1 MTFTLKN
8 LPKSYVPYKS
18 LNVCSNNLSGGGHI
32 ASIGETLPLIIGK
45 GDKPQIWLQA
55 LINPETKQFVSIV
68 ESSVSK
74 HSAVSVKEI
83 SGYVVVSVQGTQ
95 ILKVKAKGGDS
106 AKVEMLDLRPL
117 GLNLSGNSTSMNVGG
132 STFSNNSMSGGGV
145 LVGLG

>member
-1 MTFTLKN
+1 MTYTLKN
-8 LPKSYVPYKS
+8 SPKSYVPYKS
-18 LNVCSNNLSGGGHI
+18 LNVCSNKLSGGGHI
-32 ASIGETLPLIIGK
+32 ALIGDVLPLIIGR

-55 LINPETKQFVSIV
+55 LSNPETKQFISIV

-74 HSAVSVKEI
+74 HSAVVVKEI

-95 ILKVKAKGGDS
+95 ILKVKAKDGLS

-117 GLNLSGNSTSMNVGG
+117 GLNLSGNSTSMSVGG
-132 STFSNNSMSGGGV
+132 NTFSNNSMSGGV

>member
-18 LNVCSNNLSGGGHI
+18 LIVCSNTLSGGGHI

-55 LINPETKQFVSIV
+55 LTNPETKQFTPIV

-74 HSAVSVKEI
+74 HPAVVVKEI

-95 ILKVKAKGGDS
+95 ILKVKAKGGNAS
-106 AKVEMLDLRPL
+106 VEILDLRPL

-132 STFSNNSMSGGGV
+132 NTFSNNSMSGGGV
-145 LVGLG
+145 LIGLG

>member
-1 MTFTLKN
+1 MTFTLNN

-18 LNVCSNNLSGGGHI
+18 LNVCSNKLSGGGHI
-32 ASIGETLPLIIGK
+32 ASIGDTLPLIIGK

-55 LINPETKQFVSIV
+55 LSNPETKQFISIV

-74 HSAVSVKEI
+74 HSAVVVKEI

-95 ILKVKAKGGDS
+95 ILKVKAKGGS
-106 AKVEMLDLRPL
+106 NAKVEMLDLRPL